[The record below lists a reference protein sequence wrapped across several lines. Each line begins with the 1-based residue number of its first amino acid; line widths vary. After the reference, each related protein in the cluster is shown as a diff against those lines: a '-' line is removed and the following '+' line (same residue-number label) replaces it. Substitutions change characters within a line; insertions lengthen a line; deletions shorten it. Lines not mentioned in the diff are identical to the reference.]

1 MVALGDTKLSIDKF
15 EENLC
20 DILEIDEV
28 DDETFSLIIN
38 DPNVYYDNGYIS
50 LKKYRREEELIVE
63 HLRRIR
69 DSFTSYDT
77 NELEDIIK
85 MNEDRL
91 GFTFNEQQKEAIRKA
106 VSNGVFIL
114 DGLAGSGKTSSLKTA
129 IDIIGLPHVAC
140 ALSGKAAN
148 VLSQNG
154 LKAKTIHRTLR
165 FDPVNFWFFT

>member
-91 GFTFNEQQKEAIRKA
+91 GFTFNEQQKAIRKA

-114 DGLAGSGKTSSLKTA
+114 DGLAGSGKTSSLKPQL
-129 IDIIGLPHVAC
+129 I
-140 ALSGKAAN
+140 LS
-148 VLSQNG
+148 VYHML
-154 LKAKTIHRTLR
+154 LVH
-165 FDPVNFWFFT
+165 

>member
-91 GFTFNEQQKEAIRKA
+91 GFTFNEQQKRLGKL
-106 VSNGVFIL
+106 SNGVFIL
-114 DGLAGSGKTSSLKTA
+114 DGLAGSGKTSSLKPQL
-129 IDIIGLPHVAC
+129 I
-140 ALSGKAAN
+140 LS
-148 VLSQNG
+148 VYHML
-154 LKAKTIHRTLR
+154 LVH
-165 FDPVNFWFFT
+165 

>member
-114 DGLAGSGKTSSLKTA
+114 DGLAGSGKTSSLKPQL
-129 IDIIGLPHVAC
+129 I
-140 ALSGKAAN
+140 LS
-148 VLSQNG
+148 VYHML
-154 LKAKTIHRTLR
+154 LVH
-165 FDPVNFWFFT
+165 

>member
-91 GFTFNEQQKEAIRKA
+91 GFTFNEQQKKR
-106 VSNGVFIL
+106 L
-114 DGLAGSGKTSSLKTA
+114 GKL
-129 IDIIGLPHVAC
+129 
-140 ALSGKAAN
+140 
-148 VLSQNG
+148 
-154 LKAKTIHRTLR
+154 
-165 FDPVNFWFFT
+165 

>member
-91 GFTFNEQQKEAIRKA
+91 GFTFNEQQKEVIRKA

-154 LKAKTIHRTLR
+154 LKAKLYIEHL
-165 FDPVNFWFFT
+165 DLIQ